1 MHNRQSGAAHVPIMF
16 FLLLLLMFFGALGFG
31 WVQQTNNA
39 ELKTEVA
46 QAKAD
51 LKTIQGKEALI
62 QDYIADIGKVVNKP
76 GPYVGRN
83 GNAELYDGATIEY
96 AGLMTPSV
104 VKQVMDDAAGSA
116 GVSQASSLQ
125 NLLGSMVTRIN
136 AMTKRVQ
143 DVELERD
150 KVLAD
155 KSTGDQRYTALEGQ
169 AASSASENSTNPQ
182 RISGVSLILPRIRCH
197 VRALEE
203 LRVGAW
209 GLGCSVLRAEDV
221 PMELEERAQQRGR
234 RVAVDVAHFDL
245 GFLHGRRAGLLPG
258 GRTRPDPGDNPAVGS
273 FDITPEHS
281 QPTTPP
287 GPAVW
292 ETSR

>member
-169 AASSASENSTNPQ
+169 AASSASEN
-182 RISGVSLILPRIRCH
+182 
-197 VRALEE
+197 
-203 LRVGAW
+203 
-209 GLGCSVLRAEDV
+209 
-221 PMELEERAQQRGR
+221 
-234 RVAVDVAHFDL
+234 
-245 GFLHGRRAGLLPG
+245 
-258 GRTRPDPGDNPAVGS
+258 
-273 FDITPEHS
+273 
-281 QPTTPP
+281 
-287 GPAVW
+287 
-292 ETSR
+292 